1 MQMRKS
7 IFSLLAAG
15 IWGGALADNVT
26 VDLKSDRTCTMSNG
40 IITLSIDAKG
50 MAKTMKH
57 PANGNAN
64 ILASNGIYFD
74 YTTNKNRALSAGSAR
89 IVRNDEDY
97 AEVVYTSSANS
108 ALPTYEHGYILR
120 KGESGVYTYVI
131 VHGNSKSGDT
141 SQGGVGPV
149 KETRVCTRLASDFL
163 DGYVDE
169 QMQGLIPSNSEMA
182 VAEKNS
188 VQDATYYLS
197 DGSIYTKY
205 NWAQFIDHDDF
216 HGLMNG
222 KVGVW
227 NIPVSYEWL
236 NGGPMRQ
243 ELTVHATSKSP
254 ITIQMLQGEHLG
266 ASSQTYDDDHHQIF
280 GPFMIYVN
288 EAETREEMIADAR
301 AKASELKEEWPF
313 PWFENEYYPLDRSIV
328 TGKVDIT
335 TGQDSGNVKVVLA
348 APGGSILGQGGNYIF
363 WTLTDEDGNFS
374 IPAVRKRE
382 YSLYAYAT
390 TGIITDELCV
400 DNITVDDSKTDLGTI
415 EWTPL
420 TLEHQLWNIGENN
433 RLADGFNC
441 SDRPRAYEAWQWQP
455 ETLEYIIG
463 ESDPATDWYNAQ
475 TKNGKWTVRF
485 NLDSEYEGNAILT
498 ASIAGVSNSPKIAV
512 YVNGIKKDTW
522 SLKDDGSIR
531 RSATLAGRHLVKSV
545 SFPASDLHVGENT
558 VTFEASNCKD
568 KSGVLYDCIKLE
580 AGKQISAG
588 ADIITDNDSALP
600 VIAYTL
606 TGILIG
612 EFENYPTHLPHGTY
626 ILKQGSKVKKVIY
639 GIR

>member
-1 MQMRKS
+1 
-7 IFSLLAAG
+7 
-15 IWGGALADNVT
+15 
-26 VDLKSDRTCTMSNG
+26 G
-40 IITLSIDAKG
+40 IITLNIDAKG

-57 PANGNAN
+57 PSNGSAN
-64 ILASNGIYFD
+64 ILGNNGIYFD

-89 IVRNDEDY
+89 IVRNDDDY
-97 AEVVYTSSANS
+97 AEVVYTSAAND

-141 SQGGVGPV
+141 SKGGVGPV

-163 DGYVDE
+163 DGYVDD
-169 QMQGLIPSNSEMA
+169 QMQGMIPSNAEMA

-205 NWAQFIDHDDF
+205 NWAQFIDRDDF

-254 ITIQMLQGEHLG
+254 ITIQMIQGEHLG
-266 ASSQTYDDDHHQIF
+266 ASSQTYEDGHTQIF

-288 EAETREEMIADAR
+288 DSESREEMIADAR
-301 AKASELKEEWPF
+301 AKARQLKAEWPF
-313 PWFENEYYPLDRSIV
+313 TWFENQYYPLDRATV
-328 TGKVDIT
+328 TGKIDIT
-335 TGQDSGNVKVVLA
+335 TGQKAGDVKVVLA
-348 APGGSILGQGGNYIF
+348 APGSNLLRQGGNYIY
-363 WTLTDEDGNFS
+363 WGVTDADGNFS
-374 IPAVRKRE
+374 IPAVRKGN

-390 TGIITDELCV
+390 TGTITDELCV
-400 DNITVDDSKTDLGTI
+400 DDIEIAESSTDLGSI
-415 EWTPL
+415 EWSPV

-455 ETLEYIIG
+455 ANIEYTIG
-463 ESDPATDWYNAQ
+463 KSNPSEDWYNAQ
-475 TKNGKWTVRF
+475 TKNGKWTVKF
-485 NLDSEYEGNAILT
+485 NLDREYEGDAMLT
-498 ASIAGVSNSPKIAV
+498 ASIAGVSNSPQIAV
-512 YVNGIKKDTW
+512 SVNGNNKETW

-531 RSATLAGRHLVKSV
+531 RSATLAGRHLVKSI
-545 SFPASDLHVGENT
+545 SFPASELKLGENEI
-558 VTFEASNCKD
+558 TFTASNCKD

-580 AGKQISAG
+580 AGARVSAG
-588 ADIITDNDSALP
+588 ADLITDDASELP
-600 VIAYTL
+600 VYVYTL
-606 TGILIG
+606 TGLYVG
-612 EFENYPTHLPHGTY
+612 EFDTCPGNLPHGIY
-626 ILKQGSKVKKVIY
+626 IVKQGAKTRKVKL
-639 GIR
+639 

>member
-1 MQMRKS
+1 MRILTLS
-7 IFSLLAAG
+7 VLAAVAW
-15 IWGGALADNVT
+15 IGAVAQDVT
-26 VDLKSDRTCTMSNG
+26 VKLKSDRSCTMSNG
-40 IITLSIDAKG
+40 IITLSIGSNG
-50 MAKTMKH
+50 MANNMKH
-57 PANGNAN
+57 PSNGNIN
-64 ILASNGIYFD
+64 ILGSNGIYFD
-74 YTTNKNRALSAGSAR
+74 YTSDKNRSLSAASAR
-89 IVRNDEDY
+89 IVRQDDDY
-97 AEVVYTSSANS
+97 AEVVYTSAAND

-141 SQGGVGPV
+141 SQGGVGPI
-149 KETRVCTRLASDFL
+149 KETRVCTRLSATFL
-163 DGYVDE
+163 DGYVDD
-169 QMQGLIPSNSEMA
+169 QMQGSIPNNAEMA
-182 VAEKNS
+182 EAEKKQ
-188 VQDATYYLS
+188 VQDATYYLA

-216 HGLMNG
+216 HGLMNK

-266 ASSQTYDDDHHQIF
+266 ASATTYDDDQHQLF

-288 EAETREEMIADAR
+288 DGETREAMIEDAR
-301 AKASELKEEWPF
+301 KKAAELKAEWPF
-313 PWFENEYYPLDRSIV
+313 TWFENEYYPLDRVAVS
-328 TGKVDIT
+328 GKINIT
-335 TGQDSGNVKVVLA
+335 TGQQPGNVKVVLA
-348 APGGSILGQGGNYIF
+348 APGGNLLRQGGDYMF
-363 WTLTDEDGNFS
+363 WTLTEADGSFT
-374 IPAVRKRE
+374 IPAVRKGK

-400 DNITVDDSKTDLGTI
+400 DDVEVADAETDLGDI

-455 ETLEYIIG
+455 ASLEYTIG

-475 TKNGKWTVRF
+475 TKNGTWTVKF
-485 NLDSEYEGNAILT
+485 NLDREYEGDALLT
-498 ASIAGVSNSPKIAV
+498 ASIAGVSNSPKITV
-512 YVNGIKKDTW
+512 TVNGKSKDSW
-522 SLKDDGSIR
+522 SLSDDGSIR
-531 RSATLAGRHLVKSV
+531 RSATLAGRHLVKSF
-545 SFPASDLHVGENT
+545 SFPASDLKVGENSI
-558 VTFEASNCKD
+558 TFVASNCKD

-580 AGKQISAG
+580 AGEKVTAG
-588 ADIITDNDSALP
+588 ADMIMDSDSDLP
-600 VIAYTL
+600 IEVYTVAGL
-606 TGILIG
+606 YVGRFDSRPSDLPKGI
-612 EFENYPTHLPHGTY
+612 YV
-626 ILKQGSKVKKVIY
+626 LKQGTKVIKVKY
-639 GIR
+639 

>member
-1 MQMRKS
+1 MR
-7 IFSLLAAG
+7 IFTLSVLAAAV
-15 IWGGALADNVT
+15 WGGVLAQNVT
-26 VDLKSDRTCTMSNG
+26 VELKSDRTCTMSNG
-40 IITLSIDAKG
+40 IITLNIDSKG

-57 PANGNAN
+57 PSYGDANMLAN
-64 ILASNGIYFD
+64 NGIYFD
-74 YTTNKNRALSAGSAR
+74 YTTNKNRSLSAGSAR
-89 IVRNDEDY
+89 IVKSNDDY
-97 AEVVYTSSANS
+97 AEVVYTSGANN

-149 KETRVCTRLASDFL
+149 KETRVCTRVASDFL
-163 DGYVDE
+163 DGYVDD
-169 QMQGLIPSNSEMA
+169 QMQGKIPSNSEMA
-182 VAEKNS
+182 VAEKSENT

-205 NWAQFIDHDDF
+205 NWAQFIDNDDF

-222 KVGVW
+222 KVGIW

-288 EAETREEMIADAR
+288 DGDSRDAMIADAR
-301 AKASELKEEWPF
+301 EKAAQLKAEWPF
-313 PWFENEYYPLDRSIV
+313 TWFENEYYPLDRATVS
-328 TGKVDIT
+328 GKINVT
-335 TGQDSGNVKVVLA
+335 TGQESGNIKVVLG
-348 APGGSILGQGGNYIF
+348 APGKDLLAQGGDYMF
-363 WTLTDEDGNFS
+363 WTLTEEDGSFT
-374 IPAVRKRE
+374 IPAVRKGA

-390 TGIITDELCV
+390 TGTITEELCV
-400 DNITVDDSKTDLGTI
+400 NNIEVTDSETNLGEI
-415 EWTPL
+415 EWAPL
-420 TLEHQLWNIGENN
+420 TYEHLLWNIGENN

-455 ETLEYIIG
+455 ASLEYIVG
-463 ESDPATDWYNAQ
+463 ESDPTENWYNAQ
-475 TKNGKWTVRF
+475 TKNGTWTVKF
-485 NLDSEYEGNAILT
+485 NLDREYAGEALLT
-498 ASIAGVSNSPKIAV
+498 ASIAGVSNSPTITAT
-512 YVNGIKKDTW
+512 VNGKSKQAW

-531 RSATLAGRHLVKSV
+531 RSATLAGRHIVKSF
-545 SFPASDLHVGENT
+545 SFPASDLKIGENV
-558 VTFEASNCKD
+558 VTFTASNCKD

-580 AGKQISAG
+580 AGEKLSSAADMIQDPDESLPIS
-588 ADIITDNDSALP
+588 
-600 VIAYTL
+600 VYTL
-606 TGILIG
+606 TGLYVG
-612 EFENYPTHLPHGTY
+612 EFDSYPSSLPHGIY
-626 ILKQGSKVKKVIY
+626 VLKQGSKVRKIKF
-639 GIR
+639 

>member
-1 MQMRKS
+1 MKKITIS
-7 IFSLLAAG
+7 ILAAMSCM
-15 IWGGALADNVT
+15 GALADNVT
-26 VDLKSDRTCTMSNG
+26 IDLKSDRTCTMSNG
-40 IITLSIDAKG
+40 IITLNIDAKG

-57 PANGNAN
+57 PSNGDAN

-74 YTTNKNRALSAGSAR
+74 YTTNKNRALSAGSAK
-89 IVRNDEDY
+89 IVRNDDDY
-97 AEVVYTSSANS
+97 AEVVYTSAPND

-141 SQGGVGPV
+141 SNGGVGPV

-163 DGYVDE
+163 DGYVDDS
-169 QMQGLIPSNSEMA
+169 MQGMIPSNQEMA
-182 VAEKNS
+182 TAEKNA

-205 NWAQFIDHDDF
+205 NWAQFIDRDEF

-288 EAETREEMIADAR
+288 DATTREEMIADAH
-301 AKASELKEEWPF
+301 AKAAALKSEWPF
-313 PWFENEYYPLDRSIV
+313 SWFENQYYPLDRSTV
-328 TGKVDIT
+328 TGKIDIT
-335 TGQDSGNVKVVLA
+335 TGQNPGNIKIVLA
-348 APGGSILGQGGNYIF
+348 APGGNLLAQGGEYIF
-363 WTLTDEDGNFS
+363 WTLTDAEGNFR
-374 IPAVRKRE
+374 IPAVRKGN

-390 TGIITDELCV
+390 TGTITDEFCL
-400 DNITVDDSKTDLGTI
+400 DNIEVDSSETNLGNI
-415 EWTPL
+415 EWTPF
-420 TLEHQLWNIGENN
+420 TLQYQLWNIGENN

-455 ETLEYIIG
+455 ASLEYIIG
-463 ESDPATDWYNAQ
+463 ESDPAKDWYNAQ
-475 TKNGKWTVRF
+475 TKNGKWTVKF
-485 NLDSEYEGNAILT
+485 NLEREYEGDAVLT
-498 ASIAGVSNSPKIAV
+498 ASIAGVSNSPKITIG
-512 YVNGIKKDTW
+512 VNGNEKNEW

-531 RSATLAGRHLVKSV
+531 RSATLAGRHQVRTM
-545 SFPASDLHVGENT
+545 SFPASDLRIGENEI
-558 VTFEASNCKD
+558 TFTASNCKD

-580 AGKQISAG
+580 AGPQLTSS
-588 ADIITDNDSALP
+588 TDMIVDSFSTLP
-600 VIAYTL
+600 IAVYTL
-606 TGILIG
+606 TGMYIG
-612 EFENYPTHLPHGTY
+612 EFDSYPMNLPHGIY
-626 ILKQGSKVKKVIY
+626 ILKQGAKSRKV
-639 GIR
+639 RF

>member
-1 MQMRKS
+1 MRN
-7 IFSLLAAG
+7 FTLCALAAAMSF
-15 IWGGALADNVT
+15 GAFADNVT
-26 VDLKSDRTCTMSNG
+26 VELKSDRTCTMSNG
-40 IITLSIDAKG
+40 LITLSIDAKG

-57 PANGNAN
+57 PSNGSAN

-74 YTTNKNRALSAGSAR
+74 YTSNKNRALSAGSAK
-89 IVRNDEDY
+89 IVRNDDDY
-97 AEVVYTSSANS
+97 AEVVYTSGANS
-108 ALPTYEHGYILR
+108 ALPTYEQGYILR

-163 DGYVDE
+163 DGYVDD
-169 QMQGLIPSNSEMA
+169 QMQGKIPSNSEMTE
-182 VAEKNS
+182 AEKTENTI
-188 VQDATYYLS
+188 QDATYKMS

-205 NWAQFIDHDDF
+205 NWAQFIDNDDF

-266 ASSQTYDDDHHQIF
+266 ASSQTYDDDDHQIF

-288 EAETREEMIADAR
+288 DGASREEMIADAR
-301 AKASELKEEWPF
+301 KKASQLKEEWPF
-313 PWFENEYYPLDRSIV
+313 TWFENKYYPLDRSTV
-328 TGKVDIT
+328 TGKINIT
-335 TGQDSGNVKVVLA
+335 TGQKADKVKVVLA
-348 APGGSILGQGGNYIF
+348 APGTSLLAQGGKYIF
-363 WTLTDEDGNFS
+363 WTLSDEDGNFS
-374 IPAVRKRE
+374 IPAVRKGS

-390 TGIITDELCV
+390 TGTVTDELCV
-400 DNITVDDSKTDLGTI
+400 DDINVKDENTDLGTI
-415 EWTPL
+415 DWTPM
-420 TLEHQLWNIGENN
+420 TLKNLLWNIGENN

-455 ETLEYIIG
+455 AALEYTVR

-475 TKNGKWTVRF
+475 TKNGTWTVKF
-485 NLDSEYEGNAILT
+485 NLDKAYEGDALLT
-498 ASIAGVSNSPKIAV
+498 ASIAGVSNSPSIKIS
-512 YVNGIKKDTW
+512 VNGSAKSTW

-531 RSATLAGRHLVKSV
+531 RSATLAGRHQVKSLT
-545 SFPASDLHVGENT
+545 FPASDLKIGENT
-558 VTFEASNCKD
+558 ITFTASNCKD

-580 AGKQISAG
+580 AGAQVTAG
-588 ADIITDNDSALP
+588 ADMIIDTDSDSP
-600 VIAYTL
+600 ITVYTL
-606 TGILIG
+606 SGICVG
-612 EFENYPTHLPHGTY
+612 TFEAYPTGLPHGIY
-626 ILKQGSKVKKVIY
+626 ILKQGSKVKKIKL
-639 GIR
+639 

>member
-1 MQMRKS
+1 MKRS
-7 IFSLLAAG
+7 YLFLVCAG
-15 IWGGALADNVT
+15 ICSTLLADNVT

-40 IITLSIDAKG
+40 LITLSIDAKG

-57 PANGNAN
+57 PSNGDAN

-74 YTTNKNRALSAGSAR
+74 YTANKNRALSAGSAR
-89 IVRNDEDY
+89 IVRNDDDY
-97 AEVVYTSSANS
+97 AEVVYTSGANS
-108 ALPTYEHGYILR
+108 LLPTYEHGYILR

-131 VHGNSKSGDT
+131 VHGNSKSVDT
-141 SQGGVGPV
+141 ANGGVGPV

-163 DGYVDE
+163 DGYVDN
-169 QMQGLIPSNSEMA
+169 QMQGMIPSNAEMA

-188 VQDATYYLS
+188 VQDATYYLT

-205 NWAQFIDHDDF
+205 NWAQFIDNDDF

-266 ASSQTYDDDHHQIF
+266 ASSTCYYDDDHQIF

-288 EAETREEMIADAR
+288 DGATREAMITDAR
-301 AKASELKEEWPF
+301 AKAAELKAEWPF
-313 PWFENEYYPLDRSIV
+313 AWFKNEYYPLDRAIV
-328 TGKVDIT
+328 SGKINIT
-335 TGQDSGNVKVVLA
+335 TGQKPGNVKVVLA
-348 APGGSILGQGGNYIF
+348 APGTELLRQGGNYMF

-374 IPAVRKRE
+374 IPAVRKGN

-390 TGIITDELCV
+390 TGTITDELC
-400 DNITVDDSKTDLGTI
+400 IDDIEVNSAETDLGEI
-415 EWTPL
+415 SWTPF
-420 TLEHQLWNIGENN
+420 TLENQLWNIGENN

-455 ETLEYIIG
+455 ASLEYRIG

-475 TKNGKWTVRF
+475 TKNGKWTVKF
-485 NLDSEYEGNAILT
+485 NLDRQYEGDAVFT
-498 ASIAGVSNSPKIAV
+498 ASIAGVSNSPTIDVA
-512 YVNGIKKDTW
+512 VNGKVKDSW

-531 RSATLAGRHLVKSV
+531 RSATLAGRHLVKSIK
-545 SFPASDLHVGENT
+545 FPASDLKLGENELT
-558 VTFEASNCKD
+558 LIASNCKD
-568 KSGVLYDCIKLE
+568 KSGVLYDCLKLE
-580 AGKQISAG
+580 AGGDSTSGIGSVSDEIS
-588 ADIITDNDSALP
+588 DLP
-600 VIAYTL
+600 ISIYTISGIFVGTFDCLPTTLAKGIYVI
-606 TGILIG
+606 
-612 EFENYPTHLPHGTY
+612 
-626 ILKQGSKVKKVIY
+626 KQGSKVRKVKIDF
-639 GIR
+639 

>member
-1 MQMRKS
+1 
-7 IFSLLAAG
+7 
-15 IWGGALADNVT
+15 V
-26 VDLKSDRTCTMSNG
+26 
-40 IITLSIDAKG
+40 
-50 MAKTMKH
+50 
-57 PANGNAN
+57 AN
-64 ILASNGIYFD
+64 ILGSNGIYFD
-74 YTTNKNRALSAGSAR
+74 YTSDKNRALSPVSAR
-89 IVRNDEDY
+89 IVRQDDDY
-97 AEVVYTSSANS
+97 AEVLYTSAAND

-149 KETRVCTRLASDFL
+149 KETRVCTRLGATFL

-169 QMQGLIPSNSEMA
+169 QMQGKIPNNAEMA
-182 VAEKNS
+182 EAEKNQ
-188 VQDATYYLS
+188 VQDATYYLA
-197 DGSIYTKY
+197 DNSIYTKY

-216 HGLMNG
+216 HGLMNK

-266 ASSQTYDDDHHQIF
+266 ASSQTYDDDQHQIF

-288 EAETREEMIADAR
+288 AGDSREAMIEDAR
-301 AKASELKEEWPF
+301 AKAAQLKAEWPF
-313 PWFENEYYPLDRSIV
+313 TWFENEYYPIDRATVS
-328 TGKVDIT
+328 GKINIT
-335 TGQDSGNVKVVLA
+335 TGQDAGNIKVVLA
-348 APGGSILGQGGNYIF
+348 APGGNLLSQGGGYMF
-363 WTLTDEDGNFS
+363 WGLTDADGSFS
-374 IPAVRKRE
+374 IPAVRKGT

-390 TGIITDELCV
+390 TGTITDELCV
-400 DNITVDDSKTDLGTI
+400 DDIDISDSKTDLGDI

-455 ETLEYIIG
+455 ANLEFRIG
-463 ESDPATDWYNAQ
+463 ESDPAVDWYNAQ
-475 TKNGKWTVRF
+475 TKNGKWTVKF
-485 NLDSEYEGNAILT
+485 NLDRPYDGDALLT
-498 ASIAGVSNSPKIAV
+498 ASIAGVSNSPTV
-512 YVNGIKKDTW
+512 TVDVNGKSRQSW

-531 RSATLAGRHLVKSV
+531 RSATLAGRHIVKTF
-545 SFPASDLHVGENT
+545 SFPASSLKAGENEI
-558 VTFEASNCKD
+558 TFTASNCKD

-580 AGKQISAG
+580 AGEKVTAG
-588 ADIITDNDSALP
+588 AELIKDSNSSLP
-600 VIAYTL
+600 IAVYTL
-606 TGILIG
+606 TGLYVG
-612 EFENYPTHLPHGTY
+612 EFESYPADLPRGIY
-626 ILKQGSKVKKVIY
+626 VLRQGSDVRKV
-639 GIR
+639 RF

>member
-1 MQMRKS
+1 MRIPFLS
-7 IFSLLAAG
+7 IIMICGWL
-15 IWGGALADNVT
+15 GASAQNVT
-26 VDLKSDRTCTMSNG
+26 VTLKSDRSCTMSNG
-40 IITLSIDAKG
+40 IITLSINSNG
-50 MAKTMKH
+50 MARTMKH
-57 PANGNAN
+57 PSYGNAN
-64 ILASNGIYFD
+64 ILANNGIYFD
-74 YTTNKNRALSAGSAR
+74 YTSDKNRALSAAEAR
-89 IVRNDEDY
+89 IVRNDDDY
-97 AEVVYTSSANS
+97 AEVVYTSAANDV
-108 ALPTYEHGYILR
+108 LPTYEHGYILR
-120 KGESGVYTYVI
+120 KGESGVFTYVI

-149 KETRVCTRLASDFL
+149 KETRVCTRLAPTFL

-169 QMQGLIPSNSEMA
+169 QMQGMIPSNAEMA
-182 VAEKNS
+182 VAEQNS

-227 NIPVSYEWL
+227 NIPVSYEWI

-266 ASSQTYDDDHHQIF
+266 ASSQTYDDGHHQIF

-288 EAETREEMIADAR
+288 AGDSREAMIADACS
-301 AKASELKEEWPF
+301 KAAQLKAEWPF
-313 PWFENEYYPLDRSIV
+313 TWFENEYYPLDRASV
-328 TGKVDIT
+328 SGKINIT
-335 TGQDSGNVKVVLA
+335 TGQQPNKVKVVLA
-348 APGGSILGQGGNYIF
+348 APGGNLLSQGGNYMF
-363 WTLTDEDGNFS
+363 WTLTDEDGSFT
-374 IPAVRKRE
+374 IPSVRKGS

-390 TGIITDELCV
+390 TGTITDELCV
-400 DNITVDDSKTDLGTI
+400 DNIDVNDAETDLGEI

-455 ETLEYIIG
+455 ASLEYIVG
-463 ESDPATDWYNAQ
+463 ESNPAVDWYNAQ
-475 TKNGKWTVRF
+475 TKNGTWTVKF
-485 NLDSEYEGNAILT
+485 DLDREYEGDALLT
-498 ASIAGVSNSPKIAV
+498 ASIAGVSNSPKITV
-512 YVNGIKKDTW
+512 TVNGKSKQSW

-531 RSATLAGRHLVKSV
+531 RSATLAGRHLVNTF
-545 SFPASDLHVGENT
+545 SFPASDLNVGENT
-558 VTFEASNCKD
+558 ITFTASNCKD

-580 AGKQISAG
+580 AGKKITAG
-588 ADIITDNDSALP
+588 IETIVDIDSNLPIEVYTITGLYVGRFDSRPGNLP
-600 VIAYTL
+600 K
-606 TGILIG
+606 GIYVLR
-612 EFENYPTHLPHGTY
+612 
-626 ILKQGSKVKKVIY
+626 QGSNVTKVRI
-639 GIR
+639 

>member
-1 MQMRKS
+1 MR
-7 IFSLLAAG
+7 IFSLSALMAG
-15 IWGGALADNVT
+15 VWVGALADNVT

-40 IITLSIDAKG
+40 IITLSIDSKG

-57 PANGNAN
+57 PSNGDAN
-64 ILASNGIYFD
+64 ILGNNGIYFD
-74 YTTNKNRALSAGSAR
+74 YTTNKNRSLSAGKAR
-89 IVRNDEDY
+89 IVRNDDDY
-97 AEVVYTSSANS
+97 AEVVYTSGAND

-141 SQGGVGPV
+141 SKGGVGPV

-169 QMQGLIPSNSEMA
+169 QMQGMIPSNAEMA

-205 NWAQFIDHDDF
+205 NWAQFIDNDDF

-227 NIPVSYEWL
+227 NIPVSYEWI

-266 ASSQTYDDDHHQIF
+266 ASSTTYDDDHHQIF

-288 EAETREEMIADAR
+288 DGQSREAMIEDAR
-301 AKASELKEEWPF
+301 EKAAQLKAEWPF
-313 PWFENEYYPLDRSIV
+313 TWFENEYYPLDRATV
-328 TGKVDIT
+328 TGKINIT
-335 TGQDSGNVKVVLA
+335 TGQEAGNVKVVLG
-348 APGGSILGQGGNYIF
+348 APGEDLLAQGGNYMY
-363 WTLTDEDGNFS
+363 WTLTEEDGSFS
-374 IPAVRKRE
+374 IPAVRKGS

-390 TGIITDELCV
+390 TGTITDQLCV
-400 DNITVDDSKTDLGTI
+400 DDIEIADSQTDLGDI
-415 EWTPL
+415 EWSPV
-420 TLEHQLWNIGENN
+420 TLEYQLWNIGENN
-433 RLADGFNC
+433 RLADGFKC

-455 ETLEYIIG
+455 ETLTFTVG
-463 ESDPATDWYNAQ
+463 KSDPAVNWYNAQ
-475 TKNGKWTVRF
+475 TKNGTWTVKF
-485 NLDSEYEGNAILT
+485 DLDREYEGDALLT
-498 ASIAGVSNSPKIAV
+498 ASIAGVSNSPTITV
-512 YVNGIKKDTW
+512 SVNGKSKQAW

-531 RSATLAGRHLVKSV
+531 RSATLAGRHLVKTF
-545 SFPASDLHVGENT
+545 SFPASSLKVGENK
-558 VTFEASNCKD
+558 VTFTASNCKD

-580 AGKQISAG
+580 VGERVTAG
-588 ADIITDNDSALP
+588 ADMITDSNAGLP
-600 VIAYTL
+600 IHVYTL
-606 TGILIG
+606 TGLYVG
-612 EFENYPTHLPHGTY
+612 EFDSYPTDLPKGIY
-626 ILKQGSKVKKVIY
+626 VLKQGETVKKIQY
-639 GIR
+639 